1 MICDNITVN
10 KKGHLCFAGRDTVEL
25 AEKYGTPL
33 YLMDEEKIRENC
45 RVYVNALKKYFGE
58 TAMPLYASKANSF
71 KRIYA
76 IINEEGMGS
85 DVVSAGEIYTAK
97 KAGFPMEK
105 TFFHSNNKTDADVE
119 FAMENGVGFFVADN
133 SEELDAI
140 NST

>member
-10 KKGHLCFAGRDTVEL
+10 EKGHLCFAGRDTVEL

-58 TAMPLYASKANSF
+58 NALPIYASKANSF

-85 DVVSAGEIYTAK
+85 DVVLFQILSIYHLV
-97 KAGFPMEK
+97 M
-105 TFFHSNNKTDADVE
+105 
-119 FAMENGVGFFVADN
+119 
-133 SEELDAI
+133 I
-140 NST
+140 